1 MPERILVPLD
11 GSKVAELVLPYIDRF
26 LSSLAPGRKVEVI
39 LFHVLSPTYYV
50 VAGEAS
56 APVSYTEAETEQIRN
71 KTMDYLDKA
80 GEGLRSK
87 GAIVNCRVGVGKAA
101 EEIIK
106 ATDETNSDLVAMAT
120 HGRSGFT
127 RWAFG
132 SVTDRVLRGGRS
144 PILMVR
150 VPKETVKA

>member
-1 MPERILVPLD
+1 MPERILIPLD

-80 GEGLRSK
+80 GEGLRGS
-87 GAIVNCRVGVGKAA
+87 G
-101 EEIIK
+101 
-106 ATDETNSDLVAMAT
+106 LVKRRRRLLKPLMK
-120 HGRSGFT
+120 
-127 RWAFG
+127 
-132 SVTDRVLRGGRS
+132 
-144 PILMVR
+144 PILTWLRWQHMGAQVLL
-150 VPKETVKA
+150 VGPLAVLLTEC